1 MKVNVVRLQLF
12 LNEKEEWITAFD
24 TCETKDEYE
33 EREDRYIKT
42 KGRLDMIPK
51 CVEVRKTYAG
61 YICISG
67 FSDKPSQ
74 NDLDIM
80 EKCMKSILK
89 KHIKKE
95 LEMAKNKADNQLKA
109 LEKN

>member
-12 LNEKEEWITAFD
+12 LKENGEWETTFD
-24 TCETKDEYE
+24 SYETKDEYK
-33 EREDRYIKT
+33 ERNDRYIK
-42 KGRLDMIPK
+42 KEDKLDIIPK
-51 CVEVRKTYAG
+51 CVEVKKTYTG
-61 YICISG
+61 YVCITG
-67 FSDKPSQ
+67 FSNKPSQ

-109 LEKN
+109 LEEN

>member
-1 MKVNVVRLQLF
+1 MKVNVTKLELF
-12 LNEKEEWITAFD
+12 LNEKEELITAFD
-24 TCETKDEYE
+24 SYETKDEYK
-33 EREDRYIKT
+33 ERNDRYIK
-42 KGRLDMIPK
+42 KEGKLDIIPK
-51 CVEVRKTYAG
+51 CVEVKKTYTG
-61 YICISG
+61 YVCITG
-67 FSDKPSQ
+67 FSNKPSQ

-109 LEKN
+109 LEEN